1 MSSTFHCLRVR
12 ACLGCSMAIGN
23 KWVYK
28 TRTSIWNG
36 SDYLVIGMLSFS
48 VDGKLYGGT
57 YPQGQL
63 WSWDGSEEWTLCAPQ
78 LGTSTWGVCLC
89 EYNGK
94 IYGGMGQGV
103 IPYTTGKLYEWSV
116 GATTWTLRAP
126 MLTTT
131 EGVRDLIVYNSH
143 LYASTGDTDGRLLMW
158 DDVSAF
164 VLKASKLGS
173 EVTVWRLCV
182 FNNKLYGG
190 TSPNSNLYE
199 WNDVNAWV
207 SKAGKFSSETDIRG
221 LCEYNG
227 NLYGS
232 TGPNGCLVMWD
243 GVSAWVQKAASLGS
257 EMVIRL
263 HVYAGRLF
271 GCTSLGRLLRWDN
284 VSAWEVVAERVGP
297 EGQILN
303 LEVHDGKLF
312 GATIGSARLVD
323 WTVGPQDSSHKGYD
337 RGLGKDCLLDL
348 PMFEGIGAASLM
360 DVAKPHHPVLMTH
373 APVWTQLSSGLWVLN
388 FTAAHPDYL
397 SIVAAGC
404 TDLNFTTESFS
415 GVCWTQ
421 FVNSGLQRQHI
432 MGKGSGFGG
441 TTGWTLYWN
450 TQSQLCFR
458 SVPGAVSE
466 SAQMANAV
474 HLCGFTRVG
483 ASVRMY
489 VDSSDR
495 TSTAGNHGAT
505 ITSAAASNFLVA
517 VYEGLLATTAFNGQ
531 LGLSRIWNRALSPAE
546 HREIFNRER
555 HLFGV

>member
-1 MSSTFHCLRVR
+1 
-12 ACLGCSMAIGN
+12 MAIGN

-78 LGTSTWGVCLC
+78 LGTSTWGNCLC

-94 IYGGMGQGV
+94 IYGGMGQGLMT
-103 IPYTTGKLYEWSV
+103 YTTGKLYEWSV

-131 EGVRDLIVYNSH
+131 EGVRYLIVYNSH

-173 EVTVWRLCV
+173 EVTVWCLCV
-182 FNNKLYGG
+182 FNNKLYGS

-360 DVAKPHHPVLMTH
+360 DVAKPHHLVTQTH
-373 APVWTQLSSGLWVLN
+373 APTWVRLSSGLYVLS
-388 FTAAHPDYL
+388 FTSTDPDFLWCAAA
-397 SIVAAGC
+397 SC
-404 TDLNFTTESFS
+404 TDLNFISTASFS
-415 GVCWTQ
+415 VACWAYVSLSLGANVTMPFMMRGLYGTDGWVFGPKNIGGGGKSFILYDGKNQQGAYSSTTSYSLNTWMLFGASKVGTSARLYVNGVDVTLGNDGISPTSANRKLYLGIQ
-421 FVNSGLQRQHI
+421 NDETTGP
-432 MGKGSGFGG
+432 FGG
-441 TTGWTLYWN
+441 MMG
-450 TQSQLCFR
+450 R
-458 SVPGAVSE
+458 P
-466 SAQMANAV
+466 
-474 HLCGFTRVG
+474 
-483 ASVRMY
+483 
-489 VDSSDR
+489 
-495 TSTAGNHGAT
+495 
-505 ITSAAASNFLVA
+505 
-517 VYEGLLATTAFNGQ
+517 
-531 LGLSRIWNRALSPAE
+531 RIWNRALSPAE
-546 HREIFNRER
+546 HVEIFNRER